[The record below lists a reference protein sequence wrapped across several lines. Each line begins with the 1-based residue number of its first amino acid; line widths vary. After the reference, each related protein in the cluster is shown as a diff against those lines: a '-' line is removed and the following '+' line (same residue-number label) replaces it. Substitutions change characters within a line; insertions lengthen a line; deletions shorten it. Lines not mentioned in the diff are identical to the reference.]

1 MKIPFFLYAM
11 LFSIVAGLY
20 GFIRKKNHNNL
31 YLTIFPFFLIIALSV
46 ELIGPFLIQIKRQQN
61 TLLLYN
67 IFTSVE
73 FTFYL
78 WVIRE
83 IIKSKS
89 AKKIMFFIL
98 LFYPLAALI
107 NIFFFQGR
115 YGFHSFTYALGC
127 LLIVGC
133 CIYYFYELF
142 LFPHSVNLL
151 RQPAFWIC
159 TALLFFYAFTY
170 PIYGLS
176 NLMMSLPKT
185 ILKNLERIV
194 YLLNVL
200 LYSMFSIAFLCR
212 IKIQKYSRS

>member
-1 MKIPFFLYAM
+1 M
-11 LFSIVAGLY
+11 LFSVLAGLF
-20 GFIRKKNHNNL
+20 GIVKKKLNNNL
-31 YLTIFPFFLIIALSV
+31 YLRIFPFFLIIALIV
-46 ELIGPFLIQIKRQQN
+46 ELLGLFLLRIKKQQN

-83 IIKSKS
+83 IIRNNKV
-89 AKKIMFFIL
+89 KKIMLFVL
-98 LFYPLAALI
+98 LFYPASALI
-107 NIFFFQGR
+107 NIFFFQGKH
-115 YGFHSFTYALGC
+115 GFHSFTYALGC
-127 LLIVGC
+127 LLIVTSS
-133 CIYYFYELF
+133 IYYFYELF
-142 LFPHSVNLL
+142 LIPYSVNLL
-151 RQPAFWIC
+151 RQPSFWIC

-176 NLMMSLPKT
+176 NLMMSLPKI
-185 ILKNLERIV
+185 ILINLERIV

-212 IKIQKYSRS
+212 IKIRKYSRS

>member
-1 MKIPFFLYAM
+1 M
-11 LFSIVAGLY
+11 LISIIAGLF
-20 GFIRKKNHNNL
+20 GIIRKKNNNNL
-31 YLTIFPFFLIIALSV
+31 YLKLFPFFLIIAVIV
-46 ELIGPFLIQIKRQQN
+46 ELLGPFLLQIKKQQN

-67 IFTSVE
+67 VFGAFEIV
-73 FTFYL
+73 FYI

-83 IIKSKS
+83 IIRNSKV
-89 AKKIMFFIL
+89 KKIILFIL
-98 LFYPLAALI
+98 LLYPLAAFI

-115 YGFHSFTYALGC
+115 HGFHSFTYALGC
-127 LLIVGC
+127 LLIVIS

-159 TALLFFYAFTY
+159 TALLFFYTFTY

-176 NLMMSLPKT
+176 NLMTSLPKI
-185 ILKNLERIV
+185 ILINLERIV

-212 IKIQKYSRS
+212 IKIRKYSRS